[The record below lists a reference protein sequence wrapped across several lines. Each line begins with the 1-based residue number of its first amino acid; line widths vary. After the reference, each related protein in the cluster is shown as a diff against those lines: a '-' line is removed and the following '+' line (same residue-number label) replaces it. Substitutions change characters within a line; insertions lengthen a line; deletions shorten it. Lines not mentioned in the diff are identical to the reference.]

1 MTKGIIYVIL
11 ATIGWGLVGTFI
23 HLLPQIDSV
32 TLTFSRVI
40 FGLLGIVFFAF
51 IFKRHKDLFGGFKK
65 EIILQGLV
73 FTGTTLFFIISVRL
87 STVANAV
94 FLQYSAPIFAVVL
107 SRIFLKERI
116 ERKTFSSLILSFLG
130 ILIIFGGNFDPN
142 FTLGN
147 IFGLLSGIC
156 YSIQIII
163 GKRLGDSYAGYKIAF
178 WQCLIAIPILL
189 PLANFSQILNLSG
202 VNLLV
207 LISFGLV
214 CTGMAE
220 SLFFQGLRLIRAQDA
235 SIFIVLDA
243 IFNPLFVFI
252 FFWIKPPV
260 ETLIGGVLIIGA
272 ILIQSNLIRKKTGSN
287 IPTFALKSSKG
298 YGRAKRP
305 IAPALTFWKISLI

>member
-32 TLTFSRVI
+32 TLTFSRVV

-51 IFKRHKDLFGGFKK
+51 IFKRQKDLFGELKK
-65 EIILQGLV
+65 ETILQGLA

-94 FLQYSAPIFAVVL
+94 FLQYSAPIFIIVL
-107 SRIFLKERI
+107 SKLILKERI
-116 ERKTFSSLILSFLG
+116 ERRTFSSLTLSFLG
-130 ILIIFGGNFDPN
+130 ILIIFGGSFNSN

-156 YSIQIII
+156 YSIQVIV
-163 GKRLGDSYAGYKIAF
+163 GKRLGDYYAGYKTSF
-178 WQCLIAIPILL
+178 WQCLIAILILL
-189 PLANFSQILNLSG
+189 PLTNFSQILNLSIT
-202 VNLLV
+202 NLLI

-214 CTGMAE
+214 CTGIAE
-220 SLFFQGLRLIRAQDA
+220 SLFFQGLRMIRAQDA

-243 IFNPLFVFI
+243 ILNPLFVFI
-252 FFWIKPPV
+252 FFWIKPPL

-272 ILIQSNLIRKKTGSN
+272 ILIQSKLIKEKANSN
-287 IPTFALKSSKG
+287 ITLREPNQTREPL
-298 YGRAKRP
+298 
-305 IAPALTFWKISLI
+305 

>member
-1 MTKGIIYVIL
+1 VTKGIIYVIL

-23 HLLPQIDSV
+23 NLLPQIDSA

-40 FGLLGIVFFAF
+40 FGLLGIVFFTF
-51 IFKRHKDLFGGFKK
+51 IFKRQKDLFGELKK
-65 EIILQGLV
+65 ETILQGLA

-94 FLQYSAPIFAVVL
+94 FLQYSAPIFIIVL
-107 SRIFLKERI
+107 SKIFLKERI
-116 ERKTFSSLILSFLG
+116 ERKTLSSLTLSFLG
-130 ILIIFGGNFDPN
+130 ILIIFGGNFNPN

-156 YSIQIII
+156 YSLQVIL
-163 GKRLGDSYAGYKIAF
+163 GKRLGDYYLGYKTSF

-189 PLANFSQILNLSG
+189 PMTNFSQILNLS
-202 VNLLV
+202 VTNLLV

-214 CTGMAE
+214 CTGIAE
-220 SLFFQGLRLIRAQDA
+220 SLFFQGLRTIRAQDA

-243 IFNPLFVFI
+243 ILNPLFVFI
-252 FFWIKPPV
+252 FFWIKPPI

-272 ILIQSNLIRKKTGSN
+272 ILIQSKLIKEKASSNL
-287 IPTFALKSSKG
+287 L
-298 YGRAKRP
+298 YGNQNR
-305 IAPALTFWKISLI
+305 

>member
-1 MTKGIIYVIL
+1 VIKGIIYVIL

-23 HLLPQIDSV
+23 YLLPQIDSA
-32 TLTFSRVI
+32 TLAFSRVV

-51 IFKRHKDLFGGFKK
+51 IFKRQKNLFGELKK
-65 EIILQGLV
+65 ETILQGLA
-73 FTGTTLFFIISVRL
+73 FTGATLFFIISVRL

-94 FLQYSAPIFAVVL
+94 FLQYSAPIFIIVL
-107 SRIFLKERI
+107 SKIFLKERI
-116 ERKTFSSLILSFLG
+116 EKKTLGSLALSFLG
-130 ILIIFGGNFDPN
+130 ILIIFNGNLNSN

-156 YSIQIII
+156 YSIQVVV
-163 GKRLGDSYAGYKIAF
+163 GKKLGDYYMGYKTAF

-189 PLANFSQILNLSG
+189 PMTNFSQILNLSIN
-202 VNLLV
+202 NLLL

-220 SLFFQGLRLIRAQDA
+220 SLFLQGLKIMRAQDA

-252 FFWIKPPV
+252 FFWIKPPI
-260 ETLIGGVLIIGA
+260 EILIGGALIIGA
-272 ILIQSNLIRKKTGSN
+272 ILIQSKRIKEKANSNIVLREPNQIRK
-287 IPTFALKSSKG
+287 PL
-298 YGRAKRP
+298 
-305 IAPALTFWKISLI
+305 